1 MRSRRVVM
9 PCSKACWISA
19 SSAAWDWAA
28 ISAAVR
34 FLVLDLDL
42 DFLNRPILFSSLLDI
57 CGCEL

>member
-1 MRSRRVVM
+1 M

-34 FLVLDLDL
+34 PLVELVL
-42 DFLNRPILFSSLLDI
+42 DFLNRPILFSSLLDVS
-57 CGCEL
+57 G